1 MSAVLLNH
9 PAKAAELVCH
19 DEQLMIWADDL
30 IGLLSM
36 EDWLKDA
43 LSYDDGIDLQ
53 KAVMRE
59 LKSIITMAFTHPELQ
74 PKK

>member
-36 EDWLKDA
+36 EDWLKDS

-59 LKSIITMAFTHPELQ
+59 LKSIIAMAFTHPELQ